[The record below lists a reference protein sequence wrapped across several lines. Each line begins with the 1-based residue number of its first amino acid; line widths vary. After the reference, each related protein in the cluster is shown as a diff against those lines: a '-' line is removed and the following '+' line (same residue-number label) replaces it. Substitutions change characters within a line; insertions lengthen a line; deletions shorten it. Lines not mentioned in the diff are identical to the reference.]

1 MYDLLVTPID
11 EHNESIVILIKK
23 YKFNK
28 VIVLVN
34 DNCKDILKENII
46 RVSNENNSE
55 VEFIKSKIDDV
66 SLLNKLKEKY
76 NNILLNL
83 TGGERIQ
90 SLNLLNFS
98 INNKIE
104 SIYIDILG
112 KKKYIFGKNNEK
124 VNEHLLDLNIEDMIK
139 ASGNE
144 ILEDSSDLIKER
156 YILDIAKIIYENIE
170 LWNKYKKRLYDINI
184 FSHFYGDTKKVV
196 INQKLLEK
204 DEIELLEKVLK
215 WAVNKKLIEVKREFD
230 KTIVSFKDKYLK
242 GFIFK
247 IGTWLEVLTEYVVK
261 SIDVVDQVKSGVVFT
276 WNKND
281 ENLKNELDVVA
292 IKDSNIV
299 VISCKDSEK
308 YNEIALNELKV
319 YSERIGGDKSK
330 KILVATKP
338 PIKESI
344 MDRAKEMGINIII
357 LDKDLNKFKEDLE
370 KAINN

>member
-11 EHNESIVILIKK
+11 EHNDSIVILIKK

-66 SLLNKLKEKY
+66 SLLNKLKENY

-156 YILDIAKIIYENIE
+156 YVLDIAKIIHENIE

-204 DEIELLEKVLK
+204 DEIELLEKILK

-230 KTIVSFKDKYLK
+230 KIVVSFKDKYLK

-308 YNEIALNELKV
+308 YNEVALNELKV

-338 PIKESI
+338 PIKESV

>member
-11 EHNESIVILIKK
+11 EHNDSIIILIKK

-66 SLLNKLKEKY
+66 SLLNKLKENY

-156 YILDIAKIIYENIE
+156 YILDIAKIIHENIE

-308 YNEIALNELKV
+308 YNEVALNELKV

>member
-11 EHNESIVILIKK
+11 EHNDSIIILIKK

-66 SLLNKLKEKY
+66 SLLNKLKENY

-90 SLNLLNFS
+90 SLNILNFS

-156 YILDIAKIIYENIE
+156 YILDIAKIIHENIE

-308 YNEIALNELKV
+308 YNEVALNELKV

>member
-11 EHNESIVILIKK
+11 EHNDSIVILIKK

-66 SLLNKLKEKY
+66 SLLNKLKENY

-156 YILDIAKIIYENIE
+156 YVLDIAKIIHENIE

-204 DEIELLEKVLK
+204 DEIELLEKILK

-230 KTIVSFKDKYLK
+230 KIVVSFKDKYLK

-308 YNEIALNELKV
+308 YNEVALNELKV

>member
-11 EHNESIVILIKK
+11 EHNDSIVILIKK

-90 SLNLLNFS
+90 SLSLLNFS

-156 YILDIAKIIYENIE
+156 YILDIAKIIHENIE

-204 DEIELLEKVLK
+204 DEIELLEKIIK

-308 YNEIALNELKV
+308 YNEVALNELKV

-338 PIKESI
+338 PIKESV

-357 LDKDLNKFKEDLE
+357 LNKDLNKFKEDLE

>member
-11 EHNESIVILIKK
+11 EHNDSIVILIKK

-66 SLLNKLKEKY
+66 SLLNKLKENY

-156 YILDIAKIIYENIE
+156 YILDIAKIIHENIE

-204 DEIELLEKVLK
+204 DEIELLEKILK
-215 WAVNKKLIEVKREFD
+215 WAVNKKLIELKREFN
-230 KTIVSFKDKYLK
+230 KIVVSFKDKYLK

-308 YNEIALNELKV
+308 YNEVALNELKV

>member
-11 EHNESIVILIKK
+11 EHNDSIVILIKK

-55 VEFIKSKIDDV
+55 VEFIKPKIDDI
-66 SLLNKLKEKY
+66 SLLKKLKENY

-90 SLNLLNFS
+90 SLSLLNFS

-144 ILEDSSDLIKER
+144 ILEDSSDLIKKR
-156 YILDIAKIIYENIE
+156 YILDIAKIIHENIE

-204 DEIELLEKVLK
+204 DEIELLEKILK

-230 KTIVSFKDKYLK
+230 KIIVSFKDKYLK

-308 YNEIALNELKV
+308 YNEVALNELKV

-338 PIKESI
+338 PIKESV

-357 LDKDLNKFKEDLE
+357 LNKDLNKFKEDLE

>member
-11 EHNESIVILIKK
+11 EHNDSIVILIKK

-34 DNCKDILKENII
+34 DNCKDILKENIT

-66 SLLNKLKEKY
+66 SLLNKLKENY

-90 SLNLLNFS
+90 SLSLLNFS

-156 YILDIAKIIYENIE
+156 YILDIAKIIHENIE

-204 DEIELLEKVLK
+204 DEIELLEKILK

-230 KTIVSFKDKYLK
+230 KIVVSFKDKYLK

-308 YNEIALNELKV
+308 YNEVALNELKV

-338 PIKESI
+338 PIKESV

-357 LDKDLNKFKEDLE
+357 LNKDLNKFKEDLE

>member
-11 EHNESIVILIKK
+11 EHNDSIIILIKK

-66 SLLNKLKEKY
+66 SLLNKLKENY

-156 YILDIAKIIYENIE
+156 YILDIAKIIHENIE

-308 YNEIALNELKV
+308 YNEVALNELKV

-344 MDRAKEMGINIII
+344 MDRAKEMEINIII

>member
-11 EHNESIVILIKK
+11 EHNDSIVILIKK

-66 SLLNKLKEKY
+66 SLLNKLKENY

-156 YILDIAKIIYENIE
+156 YILDIAKIIHENIE

-204 DEIELLEKVLK
+204 DEIELLEKILK

-230 KTIVSFKDKYLK
+230 KIVVSFKDKYLK

-308 YNEIALNELKV
+308 YNEVALNELKI

-344 MDRAKEMGINIII
+344 MDRAKEMGIKIII
-357 LDKDLNKFKEDLE
+357 LDKDLSKFKEDLE

>member
-11 EHNESIVILIKK
+11 EHNDSIVILIKK

-55 VEFIKSKIDDV
+55 VEFIKSKIDDI
-66 SLLNKLKEKY
+66 SLLKKLKENY

-90 SLNLLNFS
+90 SLSLLNFS

-144 ILEDSSDLIKER
+144 ILEDSSDLIKKR
-156 YILDIAKIIYENIE
+156 YILDIAKIIHENIE

-204 DEIELLEKVLK
+204 DEIELLEKILK

-230 KTIVSFKDKYLK
+230 KIIVSFKDKYLK

-308 YNEIALNELKV
+308 YNEVALNELKV

-338 PIKESI
+338 PIKESV

-357 LDKDLNKFKEDLE
+357 LNKDLNKFKEDLE

>member
-11 EHNESIVILIKK
+11 EHNDSIIILIKK

-66 SLLNKLKEKY
+66 SLLNKLKENY

-156 YILDIAKIIYENIE
+156 YILDIAKIIHENIE

>member
-11 EHNESIVILIKK
+11 EHNDSIVILIKK

-204 DEIELLEKVLK
+204 DEIELLEKIIK

>member
-11 EHNESIVILIKK
+11 EHNDSIVILIKK

-66 SLLNKLKEKY
+66 SLLNKLKENY

-156 YILDIAKIIYENIE
+156 YVLDIAKIIHENIE

-204 DEIELLEKVLK
+204 DEIELLEKILK
-215 WAVNKKLIEVKREFD
+215 WAVNKKLIELKREFN
-230 KTIVSFKDKYLK
+230 KIVVSFKDKYLK

-308 YNEIALNELKV
+308 YNEVALNELKV

>member
-11 EHNESIVILIKK
+11 EHNDSIIILIKK

-66 SLLNKLKEKY
+66 SLLNKLKENY

-104 SIYIDILG
+104 SIYMDILG

-308 YNEIALNELKV
+308 YNEVALNELKV

>member
-11 EHNESIVILIKK
+11 EHNDSIVILIKK

-124 VNEHLLDLNIEDMIK
+124 VSEHLLDLNIEDMIK

-156 YILDIAKIIYENIE
+156 YILDIAKIIHENIE

-204 DEIELLEKVLK
+204 DEIELLEKILE

-230 KTIVSFKDKYLK
+230 KIVVSFKDKYLK

-281 ENLKNELDVVA
+281 ENLKNELDVIA

-308 YNEIALNELKV
+308 YNEVALNELKV
-319 YSERIGGDKSK
+319 YSERIGGDKAK

-338 PIKESI
+338 PIKENI
-344 MDRAKEMGINIII
+344 MDRAKEMGIKIII
-357 LDKDLNKFKEDLE
+357 LDKDLSKFKEDLE

>member
-11 EHNESIVILIKK
+11 EHNDSIVILIKK

-55 VEFIKSKIDDV
+55 VEFIKSKIDDF

>member
-11 EHNESIVILIKK
+11 EHNDSIVILIKK

-66 SLLNKLKEKY
+66 SLLNKLKENY

-204 DEIELLEKVLK
+204 DEIELLEKILK

-308 YNEIALNELKV
+308 YNEVALNELKV

>member
-11 EHNESIVILIKK
+11 EHNDSIVILIKK

-66 SLLNKLKEKY
+66 SLLNKLKENY

-90 SLNLLNFS
+90 SLSLLNFS

-204 DEIELLEKVLK
+204 DEIELLEKILK

-230 KTIVSFKDKYLK
+230 KIIVSFKDKYLK

-308 YNEIALNELKV
+308 YNEVALNELKV

-357 LDKDLNKFKEDLE
+357 LNKDLNKFKEDLE

>member
-11 EHNESIVILIKK
+11 EHNDSIIILIKK

-66 SLLNKLKEKY
+66 SLLNKLKENY

-308 YNEIALNELKV
+308 YNEVALNELKV

>member
-11 EHNESIVILIKK
+11 EHNDSIVILIKK

-66 SLLNKLKEKY
+66 SLLNKLKESY

-90 SLNLLNFS
+90 SLSLLNFS

-204 DEIELLEKVLK
+204 DEIELLEKILK

-230 KTIVSFKDKYLK
+230 KIIVSFKDKYLK

-308 YNEIALNELKV
+308 YNEVALNELKV

-338 PIKESI
+338 PIKESV

-357 LDKDLNKFKEDLE
+357 LNKDLNKFKEDLE

>member
-11 EHNESIVILIKK
+11 EHNDSIVILIKK

-66 SLLNKLKEKY
+66 SLLNKLKESY

-204 DEIELLEKVLK
+204 DEIELLEKILK

>member
-11 EHNESIVILIKK
+11 EHNDSIVILIKK

-66 SLLNKLKEKY
+66 SLLNKLKENY

-90 SLNLLNFS
+90 SLSLLNFS

-156 YILDIAKIIYENIE
+156 YILDIAKIIHENIE

-204 DEIELLEKVLK
+204 DEIELLEKILK
-215 WAVNKKLIEVKREFD
+215 WAVNKRLIEVKREFN
-230 KTIVSFKDKYLK
+230 KIVVSFKDKYLK

-308 YNEIALNELKV
+308 YNEVALNELKV

-338 PIKESI
+338 PIKESV

-357 LDKDLNKFKEDLE
+357 LNKDLNKFKEDLE

>member
-11 EHNESIVILIKK
+11 EHNDSIVILIKK

-55 VEFIKSKIDDV
+55 VEFIKPKIDDI
-66 SLLNKLKEKY
+66 SLLKKLKENY

-90 SLNLLNFS
+90 SLSLLNFS

-144 ILEDSSDLIKER
+144 ILEDSSDLIKKR
-156 YILDIAKIIYENIE
+156 YILDIAKIIHENIE

-204 DEIELLEKVLK
+204 DEIELLEKILK

-308 YNEIALNELKV
+308 YNEVALNELKV

>member
-11 EHNESIVILIKK
+11 EHNDSIVILIKK

-66 SLLNKLKEKY
+66 SLLNKLKENY

-156 YILDIAKIIYENIE
+156 YILDIAKIIHENIE
-170 LWNKYKKRLYDINI
+170 IWNKYKKRLYDINI

-204 DEIELLEKVLK
+204 DEIELLEKILK

-230 KTIVSFKDKYLK
+230 KIVVSFKDKYLK

-308 YNEIALNELKV
+308 YNEVALNELKV
-319 YSERIGGDKSK
+319 YSERIGGYKSK

-338 PIKESI
+338 PIKESV

-370 KAINN
+370 IAINN

>member
-11 EHNESIVILIKK
+11 EHNDSIVILIKK

-204 DEIELLEKVLK
+204 DEIELLEKILK

>member
-11 EHNESIVILIKK
+11 EHNDSIVILIKK

-156 YILDIAKIIYENIE
+156 YILDIAKIIHENIE

-204 DEIELLEKVLK
+204 DEIELLEKILK
-215 WAVNKKLIEVKREFD
+215 WAVNNKLIEVKREFN
-230 KTIVSFKDKYLK
+230 KIVVSFKDKYLK

-308 YNEIALNELKV
+308 YNEVALNELKV

-338 PIKESI
+338 PIKESV
-344 MDRAKEMGINIII
+344 MDRAKEMGINIVI
-357 LDKDLNKFKEDLE
+357 LNKDLNKFKEDLE

>member
-11 EHNESIVILIKK
+11 EHNDSIVILIKK

-66 SLLNKLKEKY
+66 SLLNKLKENY

-90 SLNLLNFS
+90 SLSLLNFS

-204 DEIELLEKVLK
+204 DEIELLEKILK

-230 KTIVSFKDKYLK
+230 KIIVSFKDKYLK

-308 YNEIALNELKV
+308 YNEVALNELKV

-338 PIKESI
+338 PIKESV

-357 LDKDLNKFKEDLE
+357 LNKDLNKFKEDLE

>member
-11 EHNESIVILIKK
+11 EHNDSIVILIKK

-66 SLLNKLKEKY
+66 SLLNKLKESY

-204 DEIELLEKVLK
+204 DEIELLEKIIK

>member
-1 MYDLLVTPID
+1 
-11 EHNESIVILIKK
+11 
-23 YKFNK
+23 
-28 VIVLVN
+28 
-34 DNCKDILKENII
+34 
-46 RVSNENNSE
+46 
-55 VEFIKSKIDDV
+55 
-66 SLLNKLKEKY
+66 
-76 NNILLNL
+76 
-83 TGGERIQ
+83 
-90 SLNLLNFS
+90 
-98 INNKIE
+98 
-104 SIYIDILG
+104 
-112 KKKYIFGKNNEK
+112 
-124 VNEHLLDLNIEDMIK
+124 MIK

-156 YILDIAKIIYENIE
+156 YILDIAKFIHENIE

-204 DEIELLEKVLK
+204 DEIELLEKILK
-215 WAVNKKLIEVKREFD
+215 WAVNNKLIEVKREFN
-230 KTIVSFKDKYLK
+230 KIVVSFKDKYLK

-308 YNEIALNELKV
+308 YNEVALNELKV

-338 PIKESI
+338 PIKESV
-344 MDRAKEMGINIII
+344 MDRAKEMGINIVI
-357 LDKDLNKFKEDLE
+357 LNKDLNKFKEDLE

>member
-11 EHNESIVILIKK
+11 EHNDSIVILIKK

-124 VNEHLLDLNIEDMIK
+124 VNEHLLDLKIEDMIK

-144 ILEDSSDLIKER
+144 ILEDS
-156 YILDIAKIIYENIE
+156 
-170 LWNKYKKRLYDINI
+170 
-184 FSHFYGDTKKVV
+184 
-196 INQKLLEK
+196 
-204 DEIELLEKVLK
+204 
-215 WAVNKKLIEVKREFD
+215 
-230 KTIVSFKDKYLK
+230 
-242 GFIFK
+242 
-247 IGTWLEVLTEYVVK
+247 
-261 SIDVVDQVKSGVVFT
+261 
-276 WNKND
+276 
-281 ENLKNELDVVA
+281 
-292 IKDSNIV
+292 
-299 VISCKDSEK
+299 
-308 YNEIALNELKV
+308 
-319 YSERIGGDKSK
+319 
-330 KILVATKP
+330 
-338 PIKESI
+338 
-344 MDRAKEMGINIII
+344 
-357 LDKDLNKFKEDLE
+357 
-370 KAINN
+370 